1 MPIYRVGYAQR
12 VSQTPFRVVIAEDE
26 ALIRL
31 DLKEMLEEDGYVVA
45 GEASDGEAAVKLTES
60 LRPDLVI
67 MDIKMPGLD
76 GISAAER
83 ITAAHLAPV
92 VILTAFSQ
100 RELVLRARDAGAM
113 AFLVKP
119 FTKADLVPA
128 IEIAVSRFQE
138 FAALESEVTNL
149 KDRLEVR
156 KLLDRAKGLLQAERG
171 FTEAEAFRWIQK
183 SSMDRRMTMR
193 AVAEEVLQG
202 AAQAAAKPADG
213 QDPGRD
219 RGGGRDHRRER
230 PDGTGRRGPQRERPG
245 RRDRR
250 GRPGHRDRPGRRP
263 GGQGRRKQLDPA
275 AARSEQAGG
284 AACTTPVCRPAPAR
298 LCRCRPDTHDSRE
311 PGEPLVPCQPSP
323 GRHVLYSASPGSGLH
338 GSDAAPRRAK
348 ARTFT
353 GRYGLNVP

>member
-1 MPIYRVGYAQR
+1 MVFEAIACCQIGHTVVAAVAGVGAAEYQSTASRYAR
-12 VSQTPFRVVIAEDE
+12 WVSQTPFRVVIAEDE

-83 ITAAHLAPV
+83 ITADHLAPV

-100 RELVLRARDAGAM
+100 RDLVLRARDAGAM

-138 FAALESEVTNL
+138 FSALESEVSSL

-156 KLLDRAKGLLQAERG
+156 KLLDRAKGVLQADRG
-171 FTEAEAFRWIQK
+171 FGEAEAFRWIQK
-183 SSMDRRMTMR
+183 NSMDRRMTMR
-193 AVAEEVLQG
+193 AVAEEVLEAAQPPASKSLDAQIADGGGARPTADGGDAAKSAGSEPG
-202 AAQAAAKPADG
+202 AAA
-213 QDPGRD
+213 
-219 RGGGRDHRRER
+219 
-230 PDGTGRRGPQRERPG
+230 
-245 RRDRR
+245 
-250 GRPGHRDRPGRRP
+250 
-263 GGQGRRKQLDPA
+263 
-275 AARSEQAGG
+275 S
-284 AACTTPVCRPAPAR
+284 
-298 LCRCRPDTHDSRE
+298 
-311 PGEPLVPCQPSP
+311 GES
-323 GRHVLYSASPGSGLH
+323 
-338 GSDAAPRRAK
+338 AAPK
-348 ARTFT
+348 A
-353 GRYGLNVP
+353 

>member
-1 MPIYRVGYAQR
+1 MDYRGTARLAEPARPNANVPDRVRYAQR
-12 VSQTPFRVVIAEDE
+12 VSQTPLRVVIAEDE

-31 DLKEMLEEDGYVVA
+31 DLKEMLEEDGYVVV

-83 ITAAHLAPV
+83 IAADHLAAV

-100 RELVLRARDAGAM
+100 RDLVLRARDAGAM

-138 FAALESEVTNL
+138 VSALETEVTNL
-149 KDRLEVR
+149 KERLEVR
-156 KLLDRAKGLLQAERG
+156 KLLDRAKGLLQAEQG
-171 FTEAEAFRWIQK
+171 MTEAEAFRWIQK

-202 AAQAAAKPADG
+202 TQASVPGPADSQKRDPGGAGPGARESGAGQASGSKSGASEPSGSKSGPGKPGRGKAAA
-213 QDPGRD
+213 
-219 RGGGRDHRRER
+219 
-230 PDGTGRRGPQRERPG
+230 
-245 RRDRR
+245 
-250 GRPGHRDRPGRRP
+250 
-263 GGQGRRKQLDPA
+263 
-275 AARSEQAGG
+275 
-284 AACTTPVCRPAPAR
+284 
-298 LCRCRPDTHDSRE
+298 
-311 PGEPLVPCQPSP
+311 GEAS
-323 GRHVLYSASPGSGLH
+323 GKSASANEAG
-338 GSDAAPRRAK
+338 K
-348 ARTFT
+348 A
-353 GRYGLNVP
+353 GAE

>member
-1 MPIYRVGYAQR
+1 

-31 DLKEMLEEDGYVVA
+31 DLKEMLEEDGYVVV

-83 ITAAHLAPV
+83 ITADHLAAV

-100 RELVLRARDAGAM
+100 RDLVLRARDAGAM

-138 FAALESEVTNL
+138 VSALETEVTNL
-149 KDRLEVR
+149 KERLEVR

-171 FTEAEAFRWIQK
+171 MTEAEAFRWIQK

-193 AVAEEVLQG
+193 AVAEEVLQE
-202 AAQAAAKPADG
+202 AQASAPDPADS
-213 QDPGRD
+213 QNRDPGGADPGARET
-219 RGGGRDHRRER
+219 GAGQASGSKSGPGR
-230 PDGTGRRGPQRERPG
+230 TGRG
-245 RRDRR
+245 
-250 GRPGHRDRPGRRP
+250 
-263 GGQGRRKQLDPA
+263 KA
-275 AARSEQAGG
+275 AAGEADGKPTSANEAG
-284 AACTTPVCRPAPAR
+284 
-298 LCRCRPDTHDSRE
+298 
-311 PGEPLVPCQPSP
+311 
-323 GRHVLYSASPGSGLH
+323 
-338 GSDAAPRRAK
+338 K
-348 ARTFT
+348 AGTE
-353 GRYGLNVP
+353 